1 MERDVLES
9 KIRNFL
15 TDVAVTFKRTKQR
28 TQEALW
34 SVERTKFDPEIET
47 QWWMLLTAQKE
58 MKVLFFHSLEK
69 FSRNFLY
76 IFRILLGFLEHFL
89 EK

>member
-1 MERDVLES
+1 MEREVLEH

-15 TDVAVTFKRTKQR
+15 SDVAVTFKRTKQR

-34 SVERTKFDPEIET
+34 NIERTKFEQEVET

-58 MKVLFFHSLEK
+58 MKVKALTK
-69 FSRNFLY
+69 NM
-76 IFRILLGFLEHFL
+76 
-89 EK
+89 